1 LSIELHPLPEPDWLE
16 FDLSEGQIMLLN
28 DNGSTLAA
36 SLAQSLT
43 QLGIKVVMLN
53 FLQSLTPQTILPA
66 GIDRIVL
73 EDVSETHLQ
82 QQLEEIASNYGSI
95 ASFIHLHPQK
105 SYDSNAETAILK
117 QVFLLAKHLKTSL
130 NQAAQH
136 GRSCFMTVAH
146 LDGELGLSDNKNF
159 SSITGG
165 LFGLTKSLRWE
176 WESVFCRAI
185 DLSPDL
191 PLSTSV
197 EHIIAELHDPNRLIT
212 EVGYGGK
219 GRVTLEVMGNG

>member
-1 LSIELHPLPEPDWLE
+1 LSVGLHPLPEPDWLE
-16 FDLSEGQIMLLN
+16 FNLAKGQIMLLN

-36 SLAQSLT
+36 PLAQSLT
-43 QLGIKVVMLN
+43 QQGIKVVMLN
-53 FLQSLTPQTILPA
+53 FLQSLTPQTILPT

-82 QQLEEIASNYGSI
+82 QQLEAIASNYGSI

-130 NQAAQH
+130 NQAAQQ
-136 GRSCFMTVAH
+136 GRTCFLTVAH
-146 LDGELGLSDNKNF
+146 LDGELSLSGNKNF
-159 SSITGG
+159 SPITGG

-191 PLSTSV
+191 SLSTSV

-212 EVGYGGK
+212 EVGYGEK
-219 GRVTLEVMGNG
+219 GRVTLEVGNRK